1 MANTRPLAAFAGLFY
16 LSLYLA
22 GKLHVFDNKGEV
34 WKTFIVLIPTLAASL
49 IAGSR
54 IMDARHHPFDVISG
68 SFLGILVAWCA
79 YRQYF
84 PPVTESWHKGRAH
97 PIRVWGTEP
106 KEPRRNYHEMSRDHS
121 PVELLRV
128 REQPR
133 WDDPEH
139 GHAQSRGPNQVTN
152 LGPQTRSSFPV
163 YPLRDVNDSGRDPSS
178 RHSFDELPHHMRG
191 TESSSSSI
199 GLDTGRPPPSYPTAD
214 AVRGR
219 TYGRGV
225 RAGQG
230 TLASSTSSLHS
241 HEEEIEFDMAPR
253 PLSPSKSPQRRG
265 DGLAEDTAYHSP
277 AQPATVSSK

>member
-1 MANTRPLAAFAGLFY
+1 MKSLAAFAGLFY

-22 GKLHVFDNKGEV
+22 GKLHIFDNKGEV

-68 SFLGILVAWCA
+68 SLLGMLVAWCA

-97 PIRVWGTEP
+97 PIRAWGTEP
-106 KEPRRNYHEMSRDHS
+106 KEPRREYQGMSRDHS

-139 GHAQSRGPNQVTN
+139 GQGQPRGASLPSNA
-152 LGPQTRSSFPV
+152 RSINRATL
-163 YPLRDVNDSGRDPSS
+163 YARGNDDGSGDDPSS
-178 RHSFDELPHHMRG
+178 RHSIDELPGNMRG
-191 TESSSSSI
+191 AESSSSSV
-199 GLDTGRPPPSYPTAD
+199 GLDARHPRRTSTFPAGEAS
-214 AVRGR
+214 RGR
-219 TYGRGV
+219 TYGRGI
-225 RAGQG
+225 RAGQD

-241 HEEEIEFDMAPR
+241 NEVEEVEEMDFNMAPR
-253 PLSPSKSPQRRG
+253 PLSPSKSPKRRNG
-265 DGLAEDTAYHSP
+265 GFGEDTAYHP
-277 AQPATVSSK
+277 PVPHTA